1 MTSGGG
7 CLGADMWQQS
17 VADAGVVADPTLAK
31 IFHDVFSGKTASEV
45 QEMLKDAQPPS
56 YED

>member
-17 VADAGVVADPTLAK
+17 VAHAGVVADPTLAN
-31 IFHDVFSGKTASEV
+31 IFHDVFAGKTASEV